1 MLKQAQ
7 YCLELEAL
15 KAYNAVTDAQ
25 KTVDAFIAERKAA
38 NMAEY
43 VLIAIGVAMGA
54 YLAFQALGGR
64 ISAKTDSIL
73 H

>member
-1 MLKQAQ
+1 MLEQAQ
-7 YCLELEAL
+7 YCLELEGI
-15 KAYNAVTDAQ
+15 KAYNTVADAQ
-25 KTVDAFIAERKAA
+25 KTVDVFIAEHKDA

-43 VLIAIGVAMGA
+43 VLIAISVAIGA
-54 YLAFQALGGR
+54 YLAFHALGGC